1 MDHPFSTILGRA
13 QSPGHKWPFRVPVL
27 EPLDDDKRDFLQSV
41 VRLDPVAQEAANE
54 PRILIRSQHSFHG
67 SITPSIRVQNH
78 LTIL

>member
-27 EPLDDDKRDFLQSV
+27 EPLD
-41 VRLDPVAQEAANE
+41 
-54 PRILIRSQHSFHG
+54 G